1 MFRPVTGIQ
10 CRRRAQAW
18 DVCELEVVSHSAHEF
33 TLDFCQVLPSGED
46 EAVTTDV
53 VSRLKVVPTM
63 VGRVI
68 RALNTNMT
76 VYEDRFGLV
85 KAIG

>member
-1 MFRPVTGIQ
+1 
-10 CRRRAQAW
+10 
-18 DVCELEVVSHSAHEF
+18 VSHSAHEF